1 MLSSIISDAR
11 EADGRLVSDIDVADI
26 EEESK

>member
-11 EADGRLVSDIDVADI
+11 EADRRLVSDIDVADI
-26 EEESK
+26 EEESE